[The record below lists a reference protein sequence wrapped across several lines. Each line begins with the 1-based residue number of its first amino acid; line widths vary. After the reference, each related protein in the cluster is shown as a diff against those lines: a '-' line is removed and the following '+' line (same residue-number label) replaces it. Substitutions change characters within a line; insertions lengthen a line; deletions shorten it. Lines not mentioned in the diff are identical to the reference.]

1 MQRDVESMGLA
12 AASAEDLAAFID
24 ALSADAADR
33 PSEWANETIFD
44 MLESMA
50 AWLRDSADDVAAV
63 PDLAPSELRFV
74 ARLLLA
80 GKHYE

>member
-1 MQRDVESMGLA
+1 MILGVNT
-12 AASAEDLAAFID
+12 AEDLAAFID
-24 ALSADAADR
+24 ALSADAVEHG
-33 PSEWANETIFD
+33 SEWANLTIFD

-50 AWLRDSADDVAAV
+50 AWLRDSAEEGADSPALRPV
-63 PDLAPSELRFV
+63 ELRFV